1 MTTIKNIIA
10 ILAGLA
16 IIVAAY
22 FIIKPD
28 SATLYIDGA
37 PEYVIIYSADALPA
51 EVTAV
56 KELSKYL
63 KLITGTEPQAVTDAE
78 AVPGRKEIIVGRTN
92 REDDSFSIDRS
103 VLKGDGLIIKWHK
116 KSVYLTGRE
125 ENYGRGT
132 LYAAY
137 EFLRQMG
144 CEFYAKDTE
153 TIPETKTLKVKR
165 TDTVQ
170 ESPFKNRDV
179 YWSCVF
185 GEEISAKL
193 RLNGCVTSAD
203 RNITPAFGGM
213 NTYTTNRYEHTF
225 DQLVPPEEYFETHPE
240 YFSEINGER
249 SCEHLF
255 TQLCMSNPEVVK
267 IAVEKAKEWIRED
280 PSAPIISISQ
290 NDSYVIESYCT
301 CEECRR
307 INEEEGSPSGALLR
321 FVNAVADGIRE
332 EFPDMLIDMLSYQY
346 SAQPPQKT
354 VPRDYVIVRFC
365 TGACYPHPIA
375 ECPHN
380 ASVKSNIEGWS
391 RICKHLHIWDYTP
404 NFAQYLC
411 PIANFYS
418 FGPNMQFFRDNG
430 VESVFE
436 QGMYQ
441 DGESGEWGELRAY
454 VLAKLMWNPDENVD
468 KLIDNFIKAYY
479 GPGAAGVR
487 AYFDL
492 LHKRA
497 LEQDIHFGPA
507 FSCGDMFRNLFSDE
521 DLVFLDNAF
530 DEAIA
535 ACAPE
540 SKELNHILRAQIS
553 YRFYKMDCGRE
564 EFAADRETAEKE
576 FNADCRRLG
585 VTRFNE
591 GENIPWI
598 EVE

>member
-1 MTTIKNIIA
+1 MTKLKNLFAVIVC
-10 ILAGLA
+10 LAA
-16 IIVAAY
+16 VAYLFTGSNKARLY
-22 FIIKPD
+22 VNGKPQ
-28 SATLYIDGA
+28 
-37 PEYVIIYSADALPA
+37 YVIVYSAEALPA
-51 EVTAV
+51 EMTAV

-63 KLITGTEPQAVTDAE
+63 QLITGAAPQTIVDTEQDK
-78 AVPGRKEIIVGRTN
+78 GSYEIVVGRTN
-92 REDDSFSIDRS
+92 RENGSFAIDRS
-103 VLKGDGLIIKWHK
+103 VLKNDGLIIQWHK

-153 TIPETKTLKVKR
+153 TIPETKNLKIKKI
-165 TDTVQ
+165 DTVQ
-170 ESPFKNRDV
+170 ESPFLNRDV

-213 NTYTTNRYEHTF
+213 NTYTLNKYEHTF
-225 DQLVPPEEYFETHPE
+225 DQLVPPEEYFDSHPE

-249 SCEHLF
+249 SCEHLY
-255 TQLCMSNPEVVK
+255 TQLCMTNPDVLK
-267 IAVEKAKEWIRED
+267 IAVEKAKEWIRQD
-280 PSAPIISISQ
+280 PDSKVISISQ

-301 CEECRR
+301 CDQCRK
-307 INEEEGSPSGALLR
+307 INEEEGAPSGTLLR
-321 FVNAVADGIRE
+321 FVNSVADGIRE
-332 EFPDMLIDMLSYQY
+332 EFPDMLVDMLSYQY
-346 SAQPPQKT
+346 SAKPPQET

-391 RICKHLHIWDYTP
+391 KICKHLHIWDYTP

-418 FGPNMQFFRDNG
+418 FGPNMRFFRDNG

-479 GPGAAGVR
+479 GPGAEGVR
-487 AYFDL
+487 IYFDL

-507 FSCGDMFRNLFSDE
+507 FVCGDMFKNLFSDSDLDSLDKAFE
-521 DLVFLDNAF
+521 D
-530 DEAIA
+530 AIS
-535 ACAPE
+535 ACPE
-540 SKELNHILRAQIS
+540 GSKELTHVLRTQIS
-553 YRFYKMDCGRE
+553 YRFYKMDCGRA
-564 EFAADRETAEKE
+564 EFAADKEAAEKQ
-576 FNADCRRLG
+576 FYADCHNLG